1 MARTLNGTLE
11 TLFRGFN
18 YIRCHLDIG
27 QSLNPTVKY
36 MEIPISENRF
46 EVPIFAMD
54 GFDKAIRSNIR
65 GYRNIEALTVIL
77 NSTGYH
83 SGYVTLDRNMTDVL
97 LERFSRSRLAL
108 VNVKDKNNVLTYYG
122 TQGAIF
128 DKDLNPVMMC
138 SFLMEKN
145 QEGNYRCVRPIL
157 RIKPQVYMNKANPME
172 RYIVNKIAPTCLS
185 NSVLANGTTRSVPK
199 VEIDECPFVIRTS
212 DVPSASTT
220 NKELLQIAINHVDE
234 IINDSI

>member
-11 TLFRGFN
+11 NLFRGFN
-18 YIRCHLDIG
+18 YARCYPDIG

-54 GFDKAIRSNIR
+54 GFNKAIRSN
-65 GYRNIEALTVIL
+65 RNIEALTVIL

-83 SGYVTLDRNMTDVL
+83 SGYVTLDRNMIDVL

-212 DVPSASTT
+212 DVPNASTT